1 MAGDFLPRNAPAQV
15 LRSGLDFLIRLV
27 GYALIELGQ
36 EHSAREQGRENQ
48 MATNRSAMTALVF
61 LIASASHNWQSAQ
74 ADEKATPPPQPGLST
89 HVLNTA
95 TGKPALGVTVILQK
109 QKMEGWEEMSRAET
123 DTQGRVKELQPAGK
137 KLPAG
142 TYRLV
147 FETGAYFK
155 GQGAKSFFPR
165 VDIIFSTES
174 PDEHYHVPLLLSP
187 FGYSTYRGS

>member
-36 EHSAREQGRENQ
+36 EYSAREQGRENQ

-109 QKMEGWEEMSRAET
+109 QKMDGWDEMSRAET
-123 DTQGRVKELQPAGK
+123 DTQALTDWFSKQVPTSKARVQNP
-137 KLPAG
+137 
-142 TYRLV
+142 
-147 FETGAYFK
+147 
-155 GQGAKSFFPR
+155 FFPALTL
-165 VDIIFSTES
+165 FSQQKAPT
-174 PDEHYHVPLLLSP
+174 
-187 FGYSTYRGS
+187 STTMSLCCSARLAIPPTAEADCIA

>member
-1 MAGDFLPRNAPAQV
+1 
-15 LRSGLDFLIRLV
+15 
-27 GYALIELGQ
+27 
-36 EHSAREQGRENQ
+36 

-61 LIASASHNWQSAQ
+61 LIASATHNWQSAQ
-74 ADEKATPPPQPGLST
+74 AGEKATPPPPPGLST

-95 TGKPALGVTVILQK
+95 TGKPASGITIILQR
-109 QKMEGWEEMSRAET
+109 QKNDGWEELRRGET

-147 FETGAYFK
+147 FETGDYFK
-155 GQGAKSFFPR
+155 GQGTTTFFPR
-165 VDIIFSTES
+165 VDIIFSTEN